1 MEDEDNELSGTF
13 GGKEWTAEELS
24 AEFNR
29 ALAELGWT
37 PVELADR
44 LISLGDYR
52 PYKTVLRGIHRAV
65 EGQVKVS
72 GELLA
77 FVRQE
82 VRYKRRLKRAYG
94 NLEWSRLGDGS
105 WTVKVEDF
113 IITLLPQ
120 TKGRWKVHMTH
131 AITGYSPSWPR
142 WQDTLEGAKEIAFLT
157 LDSAINWLLE
167 QEQEE
172 HERRQR
178 GPRRAI
184 NLDG

>member
-1 MEDEDNELSGTF
+1 MEDGANDLTGSF
-13 GGKEWTAEELS
+13 GGKNWTAEELS
-24 AEFNR
+24 DEFNK

-82 VRYKRRLKRAYG
+82 VRYKRRLKRAYAAV
-94 NLEWSRLGDGS
+94 EWAQVGDGS
-105 WTVKVEDF
+105 WTAKAEDF
-113 IITLLPQ
+113 IINLQPQ
-120 TKGRWKVHMTH
+120 TKSRWKVHMTH
-131 AITGYSPSWPR
+131 VITGYSPSWPR
-142 WQDTLEGAKEIAFLT
+142 WQDTLPAAKDMAFLT

-184 NLDG
+184 NLDD